1 MEFWLPLLTYSLP
14 VAAGAGVGVGVGKGV
29 GVGLGVGVDVGL
41 GLPPRVLRGEMTHPL
56 NIAMESTKVKKQR
69 LVFRGTAHHYI
80 NSLRMKSCSI
90 SDSGAVWDATKT
102 PKLLVKKFTSEHYSC
117 HFKKCDWEIV

>member
-1 MEFWLPLLTYSLP
+1 
-14 VAAGAGVGVGVGKGV
+14 
-29 GVGLGVGVDVGL
+29 
-41 GLPPRVLRGEMTHPL
+41 MTHPL
-56 NIAMESTKVKKQR
+56 NIANESTKAKKER
-69 LVFRGTAHHYI
+69 LIFRGTGHLYMD
-80 NSLRMKSCSI
+80 SLRMKSCSI